1 MNIQKLKDQL
11 TIDEAKRNKPYKDTK
26 DKLTI
31 GVGRN
36 LTDRGLRDSEID
48 FMLNNDIDE
57 VISELNANYPW
68 WTMMTDNRQQVL
80 ANMCFNLGLDKLSGF
95 KNTLAFMRTGQ
106 YDKAADGMLQSLWA
120 SQVGDRAKRLSDM
133 MRAG

>member
-11 TIDEAKRNKPYKDTK
+11 TIDENRKKKPYTDTVGK
-26 DKLTI
+26 ISI

-36 LTDRGLRDSEID
+36 LTDNGLSDSEID
-48 FMLNNDIDE
+48 MLLSNDIDD
-57 VISELNANYPW
+57 VISQLNVSLPW
-68 WTMMTDNRQQVL
+68 WTQMTDARQRVI
-80 ANMCFNLGLDKLSGF
+80 ANMTFNMGMDKVLEF

-120 SQVGDRAKRLSDM
+120 RQVGDRAKRLADM